1 MYILLVEDDALL
13 AQAVDA
19 GLRQNGWRCDQARD
33 AAAARIALVDHA
45 YDAVLLD
52 LALPGGSG
60 LELLRT
66 LRARYDA
73 TPVLIVTA
81 RDALSERIEGL
92 DAGADDYLVKPFQF
106 DELYA
111 RLRAV
116 ARRSSGRV
124 APVLRCG
131 GVELDPARRVVVR
144 DGAAVALSI
153 HEYRTLLALME
164 RQGRIVTREQLEDL
178 VYGGDGAIES
188 NTIAVYVHQLRRKL
202 GDELIVTLRGYGYRL
217 GEARA

>member
-1 MYILLVEDDALL
+1 MLDAAPPLPNRSMYILLVEDDTLL
-13 AQAVDA
+13 AQAIDA
-19 GLRQNGWRCDQARD
+19 GLRQNGWRCDPARD

-66 LRARYDA
+66 LRARCDA

-106 DELYA
+106 DEL
-111 RLRAV
+111 
-116 ARRSSGRV
+116 
-124 APVLRCG
+124 
-131 GVELDPARRVVVR
+131 
-144 DGAAVALSI
+144 
-153 HEYRTLLALME
+153 H
-164 RQGRIVTREQLEDL
+164 
-178 VYGGDGAIES
+178 
-188 NTIAVYVHQLRRKL
+188 
-202 GDELIVTLRGYGYRL
+202 
-217 GEARA
+217 